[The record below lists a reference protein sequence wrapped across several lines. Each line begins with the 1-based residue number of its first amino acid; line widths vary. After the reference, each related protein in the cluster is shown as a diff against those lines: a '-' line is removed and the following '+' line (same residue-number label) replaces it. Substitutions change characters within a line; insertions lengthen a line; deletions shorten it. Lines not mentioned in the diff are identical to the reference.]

1 MTDNGIC
8 SLLGLAMRAGRLAA
22 GDEPVR
28 ELARDGV
35 IRAVFLAQDAGAA
48 VTRQAAYT
56 AEKARAPL
64 LTLPVSK
71 EELGGAL
78 GRKSCAM
85 CAVSDS
91 GFAAKAA
98 EKLAALD
105 PAFQQ
110 AADALRERH
119 TRLQS
124 RRGVKK
130 HRAAD
135 ETAKNA
141 PSRPAKPGPR
151 KHTAAEA
158 AENAPSRPAKPGPRR
173 NAAASAP
180 RKRAGGSSRF
190 SAKRPA
196 AKGQKDNNQPLADNK
211 HTGSRRGR
219 TSAIEHPR
227 KLRR

>member
-151 KHTAAEA
+151 
-158 AENAPSRPAKPGPRR
+158 R